1 MNSPLLT
8 VHRIERVWSIEM
20 LSGKFPP
27 VKSIRCFSSD
37 SDIPPLFTWS
47 NSVPSM
53 NRMRSISTW
62 PLPLAQ
68 SEKFQDSL
76 PIGASRTKL
85 GVVKVGPSD
94 GPVKTPPPKLCV
106 YISARSTNSGD
117 RVSWLYA
124 NNVVMRI
131 SGS

>member
-1 MNSPLLT
+1 MQEIELKIGINSPLLT
-8 VHRIERVWSIEM
+8 VQRIERVWSIEM

-53 NRMRSISTW
+53 NRKRSISTW
-62 PLPLAQ
+62 PWPVAQ

-76 PIGASRTKL
+76 PICAFLTKL
-85 GVVKVGPSD
+85 GVVSVGPLD
-94 GPVKTPPPKLCV
+94 GPEPGPAGK
-106 YISARSTNSGD
+106 S
-117 RVSWLYA
+117 
-124 NNVVMRI
+124 
-131 SGS
+131 

>member
-1 MNSPLLT
+1 M
-8 VHRIERVWSIEM
+8 
-20 LSGKFPP
+20 
-27 VKSIRCFSSD
+27 
-37 SDIPPLFTWS
+37 FTG
-47 NSVPSM
+47 
-53 NRMRSISTW
+53 
-62 PLPLAQ
+62 PLPVAH
-68 SEKFQDSL
+68 SEKFQSSL

-85 GVVKVGPSD
+85 GVVRVGPSD
-94 GPVKTPPPKLCV
+94 GPEPPPIRKLCV